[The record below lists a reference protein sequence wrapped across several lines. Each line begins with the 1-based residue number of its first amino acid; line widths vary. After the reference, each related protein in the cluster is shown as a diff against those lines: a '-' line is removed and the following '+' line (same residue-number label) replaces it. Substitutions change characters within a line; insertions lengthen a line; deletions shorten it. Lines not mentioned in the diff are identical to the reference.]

1 MAVTIIRGRTG
12 FATTSIEHNRMQI
25 HAEST
30 GTLSFT
36 AAYAPR
42 EISYEGL
49 AQEWVTADRS
59 GNAPL
64 LLRKGRP
71 LRIQKFSLML
81 AHPDPFAVQTANIAA
96 ITLLCQTRERVLL
109 RYGPNEAGLWRITE
123 ATLSSEDRHP
133 DTNEITRAIL
143 NLTFTEASDAAPAV
157 GPVAPPP
164 PPPPPP
170 PPVSAPP
177 RTHTVVRTDCLWKI
191 ALRYYGNG
199 ALWPRIYDANRGQ
212 IKNPNLIYPGQVFV
226 IP

>member
-1 MAVTIIRGRTG
+1 MAVTIIRSKVSVAEVSTD
-12 FATTSIEHNRMQI
+12 HNRMQI
-25 HAEST
+25 HGEST
-30 GTLSFT
+30 GTLTF
-36 AAYAPR
+36 AVPYAPL
-42 EISYEGL
+42 EIDYEGL
-49 AQEWVTADRS
+49 AQEWVTTERS

-64 LLRKGRP
+64 LLRKARP
-71 LRIQKFSLML
+71 LRAMKFSLLL
-81 AHPDPFAVQTANIAA
+81 AHPNRLVAQTANIAA
-96 ITLLCQTRERVLL
+96 ITLLCRTRERVLV

-123 ATLSSEDRHP
+123 AGLSSTERHP
-133 DTNEITRAIL
+133 DTNEITRAVL
-143 NLTFTEASDAAPAV
+143 SVTFTEASDAAPAV

-170 PPVSAPP
+170 PTQQP

-191 ALRYYGNG
+191 ALRFYGNG

>member
-1 MAVTIIRGRTG
+1 MAVTIIRDKIS
-12 FATTSIEHNRMQI
+12 FASVSTDHNRMQI

-30 GTLSFT
+30 GTLTFSVP
-36 AAYAPR
+36 YAPR
-42 EISYEGL
+42 QVDYEGL
-49 AQEWVTADRS
+49 AQEWVTTERT

-64 LLRKGRP
+64 LLRKARP
-71 LRIQKFSLML
+71 LRAIKFSLML
-81 AHPDPFAVQTANIAA
+81 AHPNHLVAQTANIAA
-96 ITLLCQTRERVLL
+96 ITLLCQTRERVLV
-109 RYGPNEAGLWRITE
+109 RYGPNEAGLWRITD

-133 DTNEITRAIL
+133 DTNEITRAL
-143 NLTFTEASDAAPAV
+143 LSVTFTEASDAAPAV

-170 PPVSAPP
+170 PTQQP

-199 ALWPRIYDANRGQ
+199 ALWPRIFDANRGQ

-226 IP
+226 VP